1 MNRFSGKVGYMIQ
14 KEDPNQLG
22 CWYTEIVAKQHSG
35 NILSNQQR
43 NSDAGKVNDDVVITN
58 KFSIIANPF
67 ASKNYHN
74 AKYVEYRG
82 TKWEVSTV
90 EYAYPRIILSVGG
103 VYNGQ

>member
-22 CWYTEIVAKQHSG
+22 CWYTEIVVKSHSG
-35 NILSNQQR
+35 NILTNQQR
-43 NSDAGKVNDDVVITN
+43 NYDAGKVNDDVVITN